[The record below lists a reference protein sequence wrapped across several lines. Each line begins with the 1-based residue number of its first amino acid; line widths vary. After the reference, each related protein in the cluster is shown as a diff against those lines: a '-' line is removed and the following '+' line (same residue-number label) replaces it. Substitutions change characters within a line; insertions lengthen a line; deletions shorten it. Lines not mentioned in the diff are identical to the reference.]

1 MSTFN
6 SLMSSDED
14 PDIGDSSMHLFLES
28 SQTSEVPEQGRSP
41 SPAQI
46 WRPHFES
53 PVIAN
58 SPVTV
63 SSGACGG
70 PQDTPR
76 SYTRQTSTPLLGRVQ
91 QENTTRISSS
101 CIKTLEKL
109 FDNQRTF
116 LQEQFVKQNALVG
129 ECLSMLKTLEKR
141 PENGKQLNKS
151 KNEIH
156 VPAYIKKLINRRR
169 TLKERKIDPKEEER
183 FMKALEIETMS
194 SEDSDSEDDSI
205 FVTRPLSW
213 VSTEFKQLIQR
224 LDRKYD
230 RTLNAQGKRLKSK
243 RTVGE
248 PSDRPCPKKPKG
260 LEWISTPDLCY
271 HHDGVSPLV
280 INITC
285 PTGTIGRYVQIY
297 KPNGVDFNITRQ
309 PLSLCEVEVYGRSIL
324 TDPND
329 TVIETT
335 TGNSLSTDDSICQCP
350 CDSSTF
356 AWSSNYTKE
365 ELQIIMSE
373 KLENLKRELRVQR
386 SVLTSSLR
394 KLNSAGDNRS
404 SSKSIG
410 IAAAIFLIIVVC
422 LIVLLDLIKL
432 ENIKVKRK
440 KSKKEIPK

>member
-1 MSTFN
+1 M
-6 SLMSSDED
+6 
-14 PDIGDSSMHLFLES
+14 DIIF
-28 SQTSEVPEQGRSP
+28 
-41 SPAQI
+41 
-46 WRPHFES
+46 
-53 PVIAN
+53 
-58 SPVTV
+58 
-63 SSGACGG
+63 
-70 PQDTPR
+70 
-76 SYTRQTSTPLLGRVQ
+76 
-91 QENTTRISSS
+91 
-101 CIKTLEKL
+101 
-109 FDNQRTF
+109 
-116 LQEQFVKQNALVG
+116 
-129 ECLSMLKTLEKR
+129 
-141 PENGKQLNKS
+141 
-151 KNEIH
+151 
-156 VPAYIKKLINRRR
+156 LINASFHAVIFSAGVVVDGNTIQQLQVAYSCSHTDHYEPFNWWTVDLGQLFTVDTIIIYNR
-169 TLKERKIDPKEEER
+169 
-183 FMKALEIETMS
+183 
-194 SEDSDSEDDSI
+194 EDSCCGNLLRFTYYFRWEDYN
-205 FVTRPLSW
+205 R
-213 VSTEFKQLIQR
+213 
-224 LDRKYD
+224 
-230 RTLNAQGKRLKSK
+230 
-243 RTVGE
+243 
-248 PSDRPCPKKPKG
+248 
-260 LEWISTPDLCY
+260 STPDLCY